1 MLPPP
6 RHALFILGAGLLV
19 ALAIIGQGRE
29 RVTAVTVGGEESV
42 ASPSDERAAQQRK
55 TATVTVDVAGAVRAP
70 GVYELAATARV
81 RDAIAAAGG
90 VRSDAQ
96 VAGVNRASRVVDGQQ
111 ILVPTRGPEQEVP
124 EGQTPSINSSPASQ
138 LEELPGIGP
147 TTAAAIVED
156 RERNGPFA
164 SVEDLDRVPGVGPG
178 TVAQL
183 QRAAQL

>member
-29 RVTAVTVGGEESV
+29 RVATVNVGGDESL
-42 ASPSDERAAQQRK
+42 AGPSDAQVVRQRK
-55 TATVTVDVAGAVRAP
+55 PSTVTVDVAGAVRAP
-70 GVYELAATARV
+70 GVYELETTARV
-81 RDAIAAAGG
+81 RDAIAIAGG
-90 VRSDAQ
+90 ARSDAQ
-96 VAGVNRASRVVDGQQ
+96 IAGVNRAARVVDGQQ
-111 ILVPTRGPEQEVP
+111 ILVPTHGLEDGISEVRM
-124 EGQTPSINSSPASQ
+124 PSINSSPASQ
-138 LEELPGIGP
+138 LEELPAIGP
-147 TTAAAIVED
+147 ATAAAIVED

-183 QRAAQL
+183 QGVAQL